1 MAARLLAPI
10 SDSFPMQH
18 GMLRVSAASIHSESP
33 NEAFDVVVSGRGELS
48 AVLLE
53 LRAQRP
59 AVSVYDALSRIRR
72 ALVDGVPI
80 YELLLLLKTWCLAP
94 ERHAVLGIALLR
106 FSQSDSRVEIL
117 NAGLPAIASALPG
130 GRIALHPALSGAIGA
145 REEEVRPYELLP
157 LIWGSTWFSMSNALI
172 ASPDAEAPR
181 RRVIEHRLDK
191 EGANLSRLTS
201 EELAPRLRL
210 VAGGPGSSTPIRA
223 DASNPAFVELARGDR
238 VSGDQCTE
246 ASRGFRSPRAEL
258 HDTLRFFLHE

>member
-1 MAARLLAPI
+1 MPEVTTGEPAWNESRNGGDVAARLLAPI

-59 AVSVYDALSRIRR
+59 AVGVYDALSRIRR

-145 REEEVRPYELLP
+145 REKRKCVRMNFCHSSGGAPGFRCP
-157 LIWGSTWFSMSNALI
+157 TRSS
-172 ASPDAEAPR
+172 PR
-181 RRVIEHRLDK
+181 RTPKRR
-191 EGANLSRLTS
+191 G
-201 EELAPRLRL
+201 
-210 VAGGPGSSTPIRA
+210 VA
-223 DASNPAFVELARGDR
+223 
-238 VSGDQCTE
+238 
-246 ASRGFRSPRAEL
+246 
-258 HDTLRFFLHE
+258 